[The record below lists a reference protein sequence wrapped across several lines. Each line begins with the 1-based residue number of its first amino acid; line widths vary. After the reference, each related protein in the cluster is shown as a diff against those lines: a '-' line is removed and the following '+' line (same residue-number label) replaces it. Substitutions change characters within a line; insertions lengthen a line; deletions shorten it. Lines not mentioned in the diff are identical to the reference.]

1 MSNKIGKDTDGQVV
15 INSLKDC
22 KNCDNLVEY
31 LKSKHGEPNDI
42 KDRYI
47 HLNAELE
54 ALKSEMDKEAFEQW
68 RKEHQAMIDEFKERY
83 PLKVSNA
90 VDQQAQ
96 PSAQRQEQPLK
107 AEDMPGPTYTAG
119 GMAVKLVSGAV
130 SGSLKGV
137 LNTSKAVAKPF
148 LNGAVV
154 ASDKAACQ
162 LEKMAKHSKEQ
173 CFSKRCQ
180 AMPESF
186 QAAQL
191 KASNRLNSL
200 VESMGST
207 ETSRQAWLKNA
218 NGEYDAVNVS
228 HIKGCF
234 SDMIHAQNKVYSE
247 GVRLKK
253 MYDADPDLFLS
264 NPKNEASMKAVI
276 GFSKKESFPL
286 DDIKKNLLDVF
297 VDEKDKKFIET
308 ALNDVEK
315 EFGGKAGK
323 IQEALDEM
331 RVFFEKLLALFKYKN
346 LSSEQESGM
355 TQS

>member
-1 MSNKIGKDTDGQVV
+1 MFNDLKTTESTQST

-22 KNCDNLVEY
+22 KDCDGLAKFLE
-31 LKSKHGEPNDI
+31 SKHGEPKGNEE
-42 KDRYI
+42 RHG
-47 HLNAELE
+47 HLNSELQ
-54 ALKSEMDKEAFEQW
+54 LLQSEMDKEAFEQW
-68 RKEHQAMIDEFKERY
+68 WKEHQAMFDEFEERY
-83 PLKVSNA
+83 PLKVSKLA
-90 VDQQAQ
+90 DQQAQ
-96 PSAQRQEQPLK
+96 PSAQRQQQPQK
-107 AEDMPGPTYTAG
+107 SRRYAGPTYTAG
-119 GMAVKLVSGAV
+119 GMAVKLASDAV

-154 ASDKAACQ
+154 ASDKAARQ

-207 ETSRQAWLKNA
+207 EASRQAWLKNA
-218 NGEYDAVNVS
+218 GGGYDALNVS

-286 DDIKKNLLDVF
+286 EDIKKNLLDVF

-315 EFGGKAGK
+315 EFGDKTGKM
-323 IQEALDEM
+323 QEVLDKM
-331 RVFFEKLLALFKYKN
+331 REFFEKLLALFKSKN